1 MLAFLAGLALGSLMG
16 VWATCI
22 VVVGRKGE
30 R

>member
-22 VVVGRKGE
+22 VVVGKRGDK
-30 R
+30 